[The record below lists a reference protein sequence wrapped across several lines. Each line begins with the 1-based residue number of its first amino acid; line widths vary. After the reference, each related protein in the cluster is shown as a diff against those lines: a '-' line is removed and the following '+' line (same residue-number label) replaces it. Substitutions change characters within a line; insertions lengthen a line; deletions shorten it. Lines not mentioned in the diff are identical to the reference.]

1 VGTASPKREDFGL
14 SYEWR
19 EMNILGWEGTS
30 LPVVQEIIG
39 GDTMLERIL
48 KDDMINQ
55 SGQEA
60 AMVWQQGEEALA
72 MRWYHKKKEIK
83 NLCESKLA

>member
-1 VGTASPKREDFGL
+1 
-14 SYEWR
+14 
-19 EMNILGWEGTS
+19 MNILGWEGTS

-60 AMVWQQGEEALA
+60 AMV
-72 MRWYHKKKEIK
+72 
-83 NLCESKLA
+83 